1 MYTTTPCHSHDFGIF
16 GQLGKASKWSTKS
29 TDSHIEHPEIE
40 IVVCLRFRVVHA
52 LVREWNEMM
61 WRGEMLTSCHKGTS
75 SQILGIDSIQLLHVS
90 TMQ

>member
-16 GQLGKASKWSTKS
+16 LGSLERLAKWSTKS

-40 IVVCLRFRVVHA
+40 IVVCLRFLVVHA

-61 WRGEMLTSCHKGTS
+61 WRDMLTSCHRGRS
-75 SQILGIDSIQLLHVS
+75 SQILGIDSLQLLRVS